1 VVLQA
6 PQLALSVVVFTH
18 ALPQSIGNELL
29 PQEPPQPGGLPLQV
43 AVPLVGGTQT
53 AHVVPQEPREVE
65 LSLTHAPLQSC
76 MPAGQVQ
83 VELWQ
88 TFPPVQ
94 ACEVPVVLQA
104 PQLFTSLLVLTS
116 QPFEPIPSQSA

>member
-1 VVLQA
+1 M
-6 PQLALSVVVFTH
+6 F
-18 ALPQSIGNELL
+18 LP
-29 PQEPPQPGGLPLQV
+29 
-43 AVPLVGGTQT
+43 T
-53 AHVVPQEPREVE
+53 AFEAGRDDQFK
-65 LSLTHAPLQSC
+65 LTHVPLQSC

-83 VELWQ
+83 VEFWQ

-104 PQLFTSLLVLTS
+104 PQLFRSLLILTS